1 MEFSKE
7 RKCRAITLSVM
18 NENDKINKE
27 LTFFKEVSM
36 GGPARYVD
44 RIDPICYDNNFD
56 MTSEAIWHPTCI
68 NLELWFREVIDYA
81 IYQLSPRVH
90 KNTDN
95 MYEHRFIGC
104 INNMIY
110 KTQNSCLPITNISEM
125 IISRPI
131 QILIGGNHC
140 GLRSA
145 MMDLTGLFNGV
156 KVVYA
161 SPDEYLKSQRQ

>member
-1 MEFSKE
+1 MEISEE

-27 LTFFKEVSM
+27 LTFFKEVAM

-56 MTSEAIWHPTCI
+56 MTSEAILYPRCI
-68 NLELWFREVIDYA
+68 NLELWFREVIEY
-81 IYQLSPRVH
+81 IHYQA
-90 KNTDN
+90 
-95 MYEHRFIGC
+95 YELVGTFDAYERC
-104 INNMIY
+104 LRDRINNMIY

-125 IISRPI
+125 IISEPMQSI
-131 QILIGGNHC
+131 IESNQL

-145 MMDLTGLFNGV
+145 MMDLTDLFTGI
-156 KVVYA
+156 KVVYV
-161 SPDEYLKSQRQ
+161 SRDEYLKNQRQ